1 MAISFGHK
9 DNKWRSKYS
18 FSAKSMMSSVR
29 NFLSKGASTG
39 VHKHNEGDVNKFYG
53 VTYNSLLGVA
63 FNDNPS
69 SNKVFKS
76 MSIEGSESLKN
87 KIHDFAPATSTESP
101 SNNTYY
107 STKNPRNM
115 GGILYNGFA
124 NSDKVVPGVTM
135 HYLGE
140 VSDVDDYAITFEDG
154 SEEVQDQAFTVEIDR
169 SYSSYSPIN
178 SDAVSVKYGFYF
190 PDQDKFYFGDELA
203 FGGANDDEDDD
214 EGDDITTELIDN
226 CDILQLYSSEQLY
239 QTVFYSDIGYLY
251 FYMPNS
257 VPIGTQ
263 IHVDVSVIGL
273 GDLGVELTSADQ
285 VVDGDPYYDEDR
297 WGWRIPISSA
307 GNYSVRANSY
317 AGEFINLDG
326 TYVDGYEDQVCEPGG
341 YDFGQIVINNSDI
354 NQSLLCPQLEA
365 ASSYVVSEDPN
376 SQGLEGLGVVTINI
390 AEGILQD
397 SDFSSP
403 GSSAYLINPVYQYG
417 IENVILEPSSIT
429 YDPSSG
435 TEIVFEG
442 VPPNT
447 PNNPFWSF
455 RFNNVGC
462 NETFIS
468 WSDGN
473 IYVPPPG
480 SESVC
485 EVLLSGLEEAALI
498 GIGDPSSAPS
508 NLDYGI
514 STPTLNNPKFRFLLD
529 SDFPELLSG
538 ILDDNGLEE
547 DLITEY
553 VGEVGTGS
561 LGFSLRMTAIRLDD
575 ATNSLTEDVYDLGTS
590 NNVTVAIAFQDEDLV
605 ITEPGNYAMFLSLA
619 TCSSSSDDYGIQV
632 STDYYPGPP
641 LGDCNEVFSP
651 NPSSTSN
658 YNKYSFANTRGAT
671 VISGQDGDTTA
682 QITFEIAGIR
692 FSGFPLDNFVFFLSG
707 STVSSAGTYSALSG
721 VINNLPHIDNSV
733 PIHYVQDGGQNF
745 ENDNGITTT
754 FSYLEDGLGSLR
766 IVVKYVPLS
775 PEFDTQ
781 DPDTYATHYSWG
793 LLSKSCVNSTD
804 YDGGFYLS
812 DPLWSDTYGVSG
824 SIVADSMMIPGG
836 GSIKV
841 TAEVTVEVEE
851 EPVDPN
857 SPTFLPDFNNADVLT
872 VLADTNN
879 DGEIGSSDILDYL
892 AYFGS
897 VVDPDL
903 TPETAPPSAN
913 VVYNESGQYYIYQ
926 GDLNGDGQVGS
937 NDLLSFLASFGQNVD
952 YEAAGLYSEDPT
964 QARAS
969 SNKLSTVSLVDLSSS
984 SYSLSNIPASISD
997 GFPNAYTKTSP
1008 TSASIVMTTV
1018 DEDVT
1023 TYVKSENFPSNAQLF
1038 AFVSPELSGDELR
1051 GQTAELLLDLG
1062 QEDFELFAVNLNYEL
1077 LNADHTK

>member
-87 KIHDFAPATSTESP
+87 KIHDFAPSTSTESP

-154 SEEVQDQAFTVEIDR
+154 SEEAQDQAFTVEIDR

-190 PDQDKFYFGDELA
+190 PDEDKFYFGDELA
-203 FGGANDDEDDD
+203 FGGADDDEDDD

-257 VPIGTQ
+257 VPIGAQ
-263 IHVDVSVIGL
+263 IHVDVSVIRL
-273 GDLGVELTSADQ
+273 GILGAELTSADQ

-307 GNYSVRANSY
+307 GNYSVRVNSY

-341 YDFGQIVINNSDI
+341 YDFGQIFINNSDI

-417 IENVILEPSSIT
+417 IGNVILEPSSIT

-435 TEIVFEG
+435 AEIVFEG

-468 WSDGN
+468 WSDGS
-473 IYVPPPG
+473 IFIPPPG
-480 SESVC
+480 SENVC
-485 EVLLSGLEEAALI
+485 EVLLNGLEEAALA
-498 GIGDPSSAPS
+498 GIGNPDSAPS
-508 NLDYGI
+508 GVNDGI
-514 STPTLNNPKFRFLLD
+514 FDPTLDDPQFRFIID
-529 SDFPELLSG
+529 SAFPELLVEV
-538 ILDDNGLEE
+538 LLDNGLEE
-547 DLITEY
+547 DLIPEY
-553 VGEVGTGS
+553 LGEIGTAT
-561 LGFSLRMTAIRLDD
+561 LGESIRATAVRLDD
-575 ATNSLTEDVYDLGTS
+575 ATNSLTEDVYSLGTS
-590 NNVTVAIAFQDEDLV
+590 ENIPVLGNAFEDNDMA
-605 ITEPGNYAMFLSLA
+605 ITEPGNYAIFLSLA
-619 TCSSSSDDYGIQV
+619 TCSSSSDDYGVQV

-641 LGDCNEVFSP
+641 LGDCSQIFQ
-651 NPSSTSN
+651 TAG
-658 YNKYSFANTRGAT
+658 SFAYHSLSAADSRSSVTTLGSNGQTRGN
-671 VISGQDGDTTA
+671 
-682 QITFEIAGIR
+682 ITLKFAAVA
-692 FSGFPLDNFVFFLSG
+692 FSSFPLDNFVFFLSG
-707 STVSSAGTYSALSG
+707 QTVGIGGPITFG
-721 VINNLPHIDNSV
+721 QNLPHLDDSV
-733 PIHYVQDGGQNF
+733 SINYVQDGGGNF
-745 ENDNGITTT
+745 ENDNDIVTTWA
-754 FSYLEDGLGSLR
+754 YVPEDSLGTLQV
-766 IVVKYVPLS
+766 IVSNIPLS
-775 PEFDTQ
+775 PDFNIE
-781 DPDTYATHYSWG
+781 DPDTYTTHYSWG
-793 LLSKSCVNSTD
+793 LLSKSCVNTNG
-804 YDGGFYLS
+804 YDGDFYLS
-812 DPLWSDTYGVSG
+812 SPTWSDTYGVNG
-824 SIVADSMMIPGG
+824 SVMMDSKSASLIG
-836 GSIKV
+836 GSIRIDANV
-841 TAEVTVEVEE
+841 IVEE
-851 EPVDPN
+851 EPDDPN
-857 SPTFLPDFNNADVLT
+857 SPTFTPDFSNVDT
-872 VLADTNN
+872 TPILADTNQ
-879 DGEIGSSDILDYL
+879 DGEIGSADILNFL

-897 VVDPDL
+897 DVDPDL
-903 TPETAPPSAN
+903 TPETAPFGTN

-926 GDLNGDGQVGS
+926 GDLNGDGAVGS
-937 NDLLSFLASFGQNVD
+937 TDLLSFLAAFGQPSD
-952 YEAAGLYSEDPT
+952 YEAAGLYLEDPT

-1008 TSASIVMTTV
+1008 TSASIVMATV

-1023 TYVKSENFPSNAQLF
+1023 TYVKSEDFPSNAQLF

-1062 QEDFELFAVNLNYEL
+1062 KENFELFAVNLNYEL